1 MSVINRRRIKT
12 TIITSL
18 NWILKD
24 SDNQYEKIA
33 YSQEGEDMVLSRIFE
48 GSRNGLYIDVGA
60 HHPLRYSNTY
70 FFYKIGWQ
78 GINIDAMPGSMALFS
93 KLRPR
98 DINLEIAVSD
108 RNEDKTYF
116 ILNEPALNTFSEVLA
131 NEYCQTGSYWI
142 LQEKKIRTRSLGS
155 ILNEHLNKSK
165 EIDFLSID
173 VEGYDFQVLRSN
185 DWSKYRPK
193 IILIECLDYNFEE
206 FTNSDLNTFMKK
218 NGYVFFAKT
227 VNTVFF
233 KRL

>member
-116 ILNEPALNTFSEVLA
+116 ILNEPALNTFSEDLA
-131 NEYCQTGSYWI
+131 NEYCQSGDYRI
-142 LQEKKIRTRSLGS
+142 LQKKKISTRTLGD
-155 ILNEHLNKSK
+155 ILNEHLNEST

-173 VEGYDFQVLRSN
+173 VEGCDFQVLRSN
-185 DWSKYRPK
+185 DWSRFRPK
-193 IILIECLDYNFEE
+193 IVLVEYLDNNFDE
-206 FTNSDLNTFMKK
+206 FGNSDMKTFMKE
-218 NGYVFFAKT
+218 NGYDFFAKT
-227 VNTVFF
+227 INTVFF